1 MSHTQKRFLAALV
14 GLVVAASIGVSFSL
28 FLVMTTVSSLVSDI
42 MVASLIIIVPAAFG
56 VIVWELLQR
65 RRWLGL
71 FLIAVIPSLTGIV
84 VLTVIMNM
92 TTTNAGMPTV
102 EDVFNVVLYGALG
115 GQVGQVICIPAAS
128 AYWLISH
135 LLLNRLDARPRRLLK
150 QQDLD
155 QTFE

>member
-102 EDVFNVVLYGALG
+102 EDVFYVVLYGALA

-135 LLLNRLDARPRRLLK
+135 LLLNRLDAHPRRLLK